1 MFRIG
6 KARSNRV
13 SGATRKRVPLFRPS
27 TQGSGGTFLA
37 GTQAYHY
44 WQSEIRLCFANAS
57 FEIATICFIR
67 QARIIYE
74 EDKFRWLEGRA
85 PASPFQHLD
94 WMRPVWRRWSSGL
107 HYRILFAAPCLHCI
121 K

>member
-1 MFRIG
+1 MMFRIG
-6 KARSNRV
+6 KNRSNRL
-13 SGATRKRVPLFRPS
+13 SGATSKRVRLFRS
-27 TQGSGGTFLA
+27 NTQGSGDTFRA

-74 EDKFRWLEGRA
+74 EDKFRCLEGRA
-85 PASPFQHLD
+85 TATPFQQLD
-94 WMRPVWRRWSSGL
+94 GTGPYWHRWD
-107 HYRILFAAPCLHCI
+107 
-121 K
+121 